1 MAFFTIN
8 EKAEVIT
15 IVNYLISEGLDI
27 TVEIQGKDEMFATR
41 AIAIE
46 EFFEGDSL
54 IVEKLRPEEGNSFIL
69 SAPEVVLSFDLKGR
83 RASCITK
90 YMGVPTEN
98 PNYGLLFE
106 LPAMVQLEEMRREKR
121 ITDVMTKILSV
132 EFSLEDEG
140 KKYQLS
146 VVNLGSAGLGLIV
159 EKKDFDLFE
168 KINVGDRIQ
177 DITVFLPVATMNTDA
192 TVKHMT
198 LIKEGQFRGCYLV
211 GIESSSLME
220 LGELQGEQEKV
231 E

>member
-1 MAFFTIN
+1 MAFFTIK
-8 EKAEVIT
+8 EKAKIIT

-27 TVEIQGKDEMFATR
+27 TVEIQGKNEKFATR

-46 EFFEGDSL
+46 EFFGVDSL
-54 IVEKLRPEEGNSFIL
+54 IVEKLSPEEGNSFIL
-69 SAPEVVLSFDLKGR
+69 SAPVVVLSFDLKSR

-90 YMGVPTEN
+90 YVGVPREN
-98 PNYGLLFE
+98 PNYGLFFE
-106 LPAMVQLEEMRREKR
+106 IPPALELEEMRREQR
-121 ITDVMTKILSV
+121 ITDVMTKILSA

-159 EKKDFDLFE
+159 EKRDFDLFE

-177 DITVFLPVATMNTDA
+177 DIMVFLPVATITTDA
-192 TVKHMT
+192 TVKHTT

-220 LGELQGEQEKV
+220 VRELQQELEKA

>member
-1 MAFFTIN
+1 MAFFTIQ
-8 EKAEVIT
+8 EKEKIIT
-15 IVNYLISEGLDI
+15 IVKYMISEGLDI
-27 TVEIQGKDEMFATR
+27 TVEIQGKDERFATR

-46 EFFEGDSL
+46 EFFEGDHL
-54 IVEKLRPEEGNSFIL
+54 IVDKLSPQEGNSFIL
-69 SAPEVVLSFDLKGR
+69 SAPEEVLSFDLKGR
-83 RASCITK
+83 KTRFATK
-90 YMGVPTEN
+90 YVGIPAEN

-106 LPAMVQLEEMRREKR
+106 LPATVQLEEMRREQR

-132 EFSLEDEG
+132 EFSLEYEG

-159 EKKDFDLFE
+159 EKNDFDLFE
-168 KINVGDRIQ
+168 KISVGDRIR
-177 DITVFLPVATMNTDA
+177 DITVFLPVATMFTDA

-220 LGELQGEQEKV
+220 LGELQEKA